1 MRPLRSVQQELRCP
15 EPDEDGK
22 ISAVLGKRPPTT
34 LSSCPSAPQHTLFRA
49 MLRALLLTAF
59 AASSSLAFVSRA
71 PLPKLAPRA
80 APARPPPLMMPAFL
94 KKVGFSK
101 PIPRTGVKK
110 AVHWL
115 GSTLA
120 LPGLAMATLAVA
132 TPPPDAMV
140 QLASFTKVWQRF
152 VPALTYKFL
161 AVVGVVYHEII
172 QVRVAALLLAL
183 LLALLRRLF
192 RGAFLGVL
200 GPLDQPAAHRSRAGA
215 VAAYG

>member
-1 MRPLRSVQQELRCP
+1 
-15 EPDEDGK
+15 
-22 ISAVLGKRPPTT
+22 
-34 LSSCPSAPQHTLFRA
+34 

-80 APARPPPLMMPAFL
+80 APARPTPLMMPAFL

-140 QLASFTKVWQRF
+140 QLESFTKVWQRF

-161 AVVGVVYHEII
+161 AIVGVVK
-172 QVRVAALLLAL
+172 VLSVLAMN
-183 LLALLRRLF
+183 
-192 RGAFLGVL
+192 GVL
-200 GPLDQPAAHRSRAGA
+200 RYRGESLETSGNVALAAVCLAGA
-215 VAAYG
+215 CTHGALGEPFLHSIALAAMFLANAFVLE